1 MTVARRDSASSLPER
16 PCSVRRR
23 RLRPVGKRIR
33 ANPESAATK
42 PGRESEMAEVPRKRG
57 RTAWREG
64 PLLSSSA
71 QSNERQPDCPRKG
84 MLNPGPVEPRPSGPR
99 DLNRPANCRGRY
111 AEQPSSN
118 RKGDSHYSTIRSVG
132 GTFCKRPG
140 NG

>member
-71 QSNERQPDCPRKG
+71 QSNERQPDCPR
-84 MLNPGPVEPRPSGPR
+84 
-99 DLNRPANCRGRY
+99 DLNLPANCRGRY